1 MVSILG
7 HPLVSYRET
16 LSVFALIVELF
27 LNVFLY
33 VVDIALL
40 LHVKT
45 HLLIAAFSN
54 LLPSIEVKVSYV
66 TVFLALVFDTLTVK
80 RQVCL
85 FNALF
90 LVDLFLHAG

>member
-1 MVSILG
+1 MVSVLG
-7 HPLVSYRET
+7 HPFVGNRET

-27 LNVFLY
+27 LNVFLD

-54 LLPSIEVKVSYV
+54 LLPSVKV
-66 TVFLALVFDTLTVK
+66 
-80 RQVCL
+80 
-85 FNALF
+85 
-90 LVDLFLHAG
+90 